1 MRTFRKP
8 SKDNL
13 RLTAGKERKNME
25 NKILVETSARH
36 IHLTQEAVE
45 ALFGAGHT
53 LTKKKDLSQ
62 PGQFACEEKVTVVNK
77 CVDKRTGAEVEKTL
91 TMSVLGPVR
100 PETQVEVSFTDARTL
115 GVSAP
120 VRESGDVAGTPGAKL
135 VGPAGEYVI
144 DHGIIVAKR
153 HIHLTPENAADLG
166 VENGQIVKVLVDTG
180 AGRKTVFDD
189 VVIRVKSSFAPAMHI
204 DTDEC
209 IPEEGKWIQAK
220 EISDISAYTH
230 GVGWC
235 APQQG
240 ACKLSLN
247 VKNGIIEEAL
257 VETIGCSGMTHSA
270 AMAAEILPGKTILEA
285 LNTDLVC
292 DAINT
297 AMRELFLQIV
307 YGRSQSAF
315 SENGLVVGAG
325 MEDLGKGARS
335 MVGTMYGTKAK
346 GVRYLEMTEGYC
358 TRMALDEND
367 QVIGYEFVSLGKMTD
382 MIKKGTEP
390 NEAYEKAKGTYG
402 RFKPEDGAVKYID
415 PRKE

>member
-144 DHGIIVAKR
+144 DDGIIVAKR

-180 AGRKTVFDD
+180 AGRKTMFDD

-209 IPEEGKWIQAK
+209 NA
-220 EISDISAYTH
+220 
-230 GVGWC
+230 
-235 APQQG
+235 
-240 ACKLSLN
+240 
-247 VKNGIIEEAL
+247 
-257 VETIGCSGMTHSA
+257 SA
-270 AMAAEILPGKTILEA
+270 AFG
-285 LNTDLVC
+285 V
-292 DAINT
+292 
-297 AMRELFLQIV
+297 V
-307 YGRSQSAF
+307 YG
-315 SENGLVVGAG
+315 E
-325 MEDLGKGARS
+325 
-335 MVGTMYGTKAK
+335 
-346 GVRYLEMTEGYC
+346 
-358 TRMALDEND
+358 
-367 QVIGYEFVSLGKMTD
+367 I
-382 MIKKGTEP
+382 IK
-390 NEAYEKAKGTYG
+390 
-402 RFKPEDGAVKYID
+402 
-415 PRKE
+415 